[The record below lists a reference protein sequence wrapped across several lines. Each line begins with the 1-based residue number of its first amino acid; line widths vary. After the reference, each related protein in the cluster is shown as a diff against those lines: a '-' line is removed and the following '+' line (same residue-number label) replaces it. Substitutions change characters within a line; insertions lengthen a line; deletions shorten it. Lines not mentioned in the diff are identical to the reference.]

1 MDPTRTCSI
10 CGEVK
15 AATEFYGTNKLQCKP
30 CKKLIRLTRIN
41 SDPKEYFKELLK
53 SAKQSAKERGEK
65 GRVEASEFSI
75 TLEDVM
81 KLHTTQNGKCA
92 YSGIPYVCLLE
103 QDWRASIERLNPQKG
118 YVLDNIALV
127 VLELNGCAQWS
138 YAKIEELKGHLCTTF
153 EPQTADFKCVRK
165 NRENRGELEQFIIN
179 DIECVKCKF
188 CSEVKPKV
196 LFNSV
201 LDNGCKECI
210 SKYHKDYK
218 KTPYGH
224 VKQMMLGMK
233 SRTKERNDKGRNHD
247 ECDISYEDCVQIF
260 NDQSGLC
267 FYSGIPMKFG
277 SYIETNW
284 ICSAERLDES
294 KGYIK
299 GNVCLICFEF
309 NTGHSNVW
317 SKEKISYLKKH
328 LITT

>member
-1 MDPTRTCSI
+1 MNPTRTCSI

-15 AATEFYGTNKLQCKP
+15 VATEFYGTNKLQCKP
-30 CKKLIRLTRIN
+30 CKKLLRLTRIN
-41 SDPKEYFKELLK
+41 SDPKEYFKELVK
-53 SAKQSAKERGEK
+53 TAKQSAKERGEK

-127 VLELNGCAQWS
+127 VLELNGSVQWS
-138 YAKIEELKGHLCTTF
+138 KQKIDKLKIHLNSSY
-153 EPQTADFKCVRK
+153 EPQIIDFKNERK
-165 NRENRGELEQFIIN
+165 ARENRGELEQFIID

-188 CSEVKPKV
+188 CSEVKPKIM
-196 LFNSV
+196 FNSV

-210 SKYHKDYK
+210 AKYHKSYA
-218 KTPYGH
+218 KTPLGH
-224 VKQMMLGMK
+224 IKHLVATTKQ
-233 SRTKERNDKGRNHD
+233 STERRNKKGRNHS
-247 ECDISYEDCVQIF
+247 ESEFAYEDIVDMFTAQG
-260 NDQSGLC
+260 GLC
-267 FYSGIPMKFG
+267 YYTGIPMTFG
-277 SYIETNW
+277 SYLDTSW
-284 ICSAERLDES
+284 TCSVERLDES

-299 GNVCLICFEF
+299 GNVCLICVEF
-309 NTGHSNVW
+309 NTGNSSWN
-317 SKEKISYLKKH
+317 KEKIIYLKQH